1 MNNPLLETNE
11 LPAFDRIQA
20 VHAEPAVDQALKA
33 TRTAIDDLLERAES
47 YSRDSLIVPLE
58 LALEKLHRV
67 WSPVS
72 HLNAVMNTDE
82 LRSAYNACLPK
93 LSEFRTEIGQL
104 KELYKAF
111 KAIADSDEFNQLD
124 QAQKKLIENQLRDF
138 RLAGIELDEK
148 RQNRLKRIQQQ
159 LSRLNARFQ
168 ENLLDATRDWKKH
181 IQDERLLAGLPDHVI
196 SLAKQAAKNEQLD
209 GWLLTLD
216 FPSFYPVQAYADN
229 RKLREEVYTAYITRA
244 SELGP
249 GNGQW
254 DNSDVMEDILRL
266 RHEAAQLLGYPNY
279 AERSLVTKMAS
290 SVTQVM
296 DFLSGLSER
305 TCPIARK
312 ELEELREFA
321 LSQGGP
327 RDLEAWDV
335 SYYSE
340 KLRQHRYALSQE
352 ELKPWFPVSR
362 VLPGLFAVVGKLFGI
377 QVKQRKGASTWHPD
391 VEFYEIHD
399 ETGRLRGRFYL
410 DLYARQNKRGG
421 AWMDDCASRMD
432 IGGYQQLPVAYLTCN
447 FTPPIGDQPA
457 LLTHNEVQTLFHEF
471 GHGLHHMLTLVDYP
485 AVSGING
492 VAWDAVELP
501 SQFLEN
507 WCWEREALDLIS
519 GHVDSGQPIPD
530 ELFERMLAARNFQ
543 SAMQMIRQLEFAIFD
558 MRVHTEYLPEKG
570 GRIYEIL
577 NDVRQHLV
585 IIQPPEFN
593 RFAHGFS
600 HIFGGGYAAGY
611 YSYKWAEVLS
621 ADAYS
626 LFEDNGVFDRKSGD
640 SFMRNILEQGGC
652 RDPMEL
658 YINFRGRKPDINA
671 LLRHAGLT
679 T

>member
-20 VHAEPAVDQALKA
+20 VHVEPAVDQALKA

-47 YSRDSLIVPLE
+47 YSRDSLIAPLE

-111 KAIADSDEFNQLD
+111 KAIADSDEFNRLD

-148 RQNRLKRIQQQ
+148 QQSRLKRIQQQ

-181 IQDERLLAGLPDHVI
+181 IQDEKLLAGLPDHAI
-196 SLAKQAAKNEQLD
+196 SLAKQAAKSEQLD

-362 VLPGLFAVVGKLFGI
+362 VLPGLFSVVGKLFGI

-399 ETGRLRGRFYL
+399 ESGRLRGRFYL
-410 DLYARQNKRGG
+410 DLYARKNKRGG

-492 VAWDAVELP
+492 VSWDAVELP

-671 LLRHAGLT
+671 LLRHAGLAT
-679 T
+679 

>member
-11 LPAFDRIQA
+11 LPAFDRIQT
-20 VHAEPAVDQALKA
+20 VHVEPAVDQALKA
-33 TRTAIDDLLERAES
+33 TRTAIDDLLEQAKS
-47 YSRDSLIVPLE
+47 YSRDSLIAPLE

-82 LRSAYNACLPK
+82 LRNAYNACLPK

-104 KELYKAF
+104 KKLYKAF
-111 KAIADSDEFNQLD
+111 KAIADSDEFNNLD

-138 RLAGIELDEK
+138 RLAGIELDENQ
-148 RQNRLKRIQQQ
+148 QNRFKRIQQQ
-159 LSRLNARFQ
+159 LSELNARFQ
-168 ENLLDATRDWKKH
+168 ENLLDATRDWKRH
-181 IQDERLLAGLPDHVI
+181 IHDEKLLAGLPDHAI
-196 SLAKQAAKNEQLD
+196 SLAKQAAKSEQLD

-249 GNGQW
+249 GNGRW

-279 AERSLVTKMAS
+279 AERSLATKMAS

-296 DFLSGLSER
+296 DFLSDLSEC
-305 TCPIARK
+305 TCPKARQ
-312 ELEELREFA
+312 ELEELQEFA
-321 LSQGGP
+321 LSQGGL

-362 VLPGLFAVVGKLFGI
+362 VLPGLFSVVSKLFGI
-377 QVKQRKGASTWHPD
+377 QVKQRKGTSTWHPD

-399 ETGRLRGRFYL
+399 ETGRLRGQFYL

-432 IGGYQQLPVAYLTCN
+432 IGGHQQLPVAFLTCN

-471 GHGLHHMLTLVDYP
+471 GHGLHHILTLVDYP

-492 VAWDAVELP
+492 VAWDAVELS

-519 GHVDSGQPIPD
+519 GHVNSGQRIPD

-543 SAMQMIRQLEFAIFD
+543 SAMQMIRQLEFALFD

-658 YINFRGRKPDINA
+658 YIKFRGRKPDINA
-671 LLRHAGLT
+671 LLRHAGLAT
-679 T
+679 

>member
-111 KAIADSDEFNQLD
+111 KAIADSDEFNHLD
-124 QAQKKLIENQLRDF
+124 QAQKKLIKNQLRDF

-148 RQNRLKRIQQQ
+148 QQNRLKRIQQQ
-159 LSRLNARFQ
+159 LSKLNARFQ

-181 IQDERLLAGLPDHVI
+181 IQDEKLLAGLPDHAI
-196 SLAKQAAKNEQLD
+196 SLAKQAAKSEQLD

-296 DFLSGLSER
+296 EFLSGLSER

>member
-11 LPAFDRIQA
+11 LPAFDRIQT
-20 VHAEPAVDQALKA
+20 VHVEPAVDQALKA

-47 YSRDSLIVPLE
+47 YNRDSLIAPLE

-104 KELYKAF
+104 KRLYKAF
-111 KAIADSDEFNQLD
+111 KAIADSDEFNNLD

-138 RLAGIELDEK
+138 RLAGIELDENQ
-148 RQNRLKRIQQQ
+148 QNRFKRIQQQ
-159 LSRLNARFQ
+159 LSELNARFQ

-181 IQDERLLAGLPDHVI
+181 IHDEKLLAGLPDHAI
-196 SLAKQAAKNEQLD
+196 SLAKQAAKSEQLD

-249 GNGQW
+249 GNGRW

-279 AERSLVTKMAS
+279 AECSLATKMAS

-296 DFLSGLSER
+296 DFLSDISEC
-305 TCPIARK
+305 TCPKARQ
-312 ELEELREFA
+312 ELEELQEFA
-321 LSQGGP
+321 LSQGGL

-362 VLPGLFAVVGKLFGI
+362 VLPGLFSVVSKLFGI
-377 QVKQRKGASTWHPD
+377 QIKQRKGTSTWHPD

-399 ETGRLRGRFYL
+399 ETGRLRGQFYL

-432 IGGYQQLPVAYLTCN
+432 IGGHQQLPVAFLTCN

-471 GHGLHHMLTLVDYP
+471 GHGLHHILSLVDYP

-492 VAWDAVELP
+492 VAWDAVELS

-519 GHVDSGQPIPD
+519 GHVNSGQPIPD

-658 YINFRGRKPDINA
+658 YIKFRGRKPDINA
-671 LLRHAGLT
+671 LLRHAGLAT
-679 T
+679 

>member
-11 LPAFDRIQA
+11 LPAFDRIQT
-20 VHAEPAVDQALKA
+20 VHVEPAVDQALKA

-47 YSRDSLIVPLE
+47 YNRDSLIAPLE

-82 LRSAYNACLPK
+82 LRNAYNACLPK

-111 KAIADSDEFNQLD
+111 KAIADSDEFNNLD

-138 RLAGIELDEK
+138 RLAGIELDENQ
-148 RQNRLKRIQQQ
+148 QNRFKRIQQQ
-159 LSRLNARFQ
+159 LSELNARFQ
-168 ENLLDATRDWKKH
+168 ENLLDATRDWKRH
-181 IQDERLLAGLPDHVI
+181 IHDEKLLAGLPDHAI
-196 SLAKQAAKNEQLD
+196 SLAKQAAKSEQLD

-249 GNGQW
+249 GNGRW

-279 AERSLVTKMAS
+279 AERSLATKMAS

-296 DFLSGLSER
+296 DFLSDLSEC
-305 TCPIARK
+305 TCPKARQ
-312 ELEELREFA
+312 ELEELQEFA
-321 LSQGGP
+321 LSQGGL

-362 VLPGLFAVVGKLFGI
+362 VLPGLFSVVSKLFGI
-377 QVKQRKGASTWHPD
+377 QVKQRKGTSTWHPD

-399 ETGRLRGRFYL
+399 ETGRLRGQFYL

-432 IGGYQQLPVAYLTCN
+432 IGGHQQLPVAFLTCN

-471 GHGLHHMLTLVDYP
+471 GHGLHHILTLVDYP

-492 VAWDAVELP
+492 VAWDAVELS

-519 GHVDSGQPIPD
+519 GHVNSGQPIPD

-658 YINFRGRKPDINA
+658 YIKFRGRKPDINA
-671 LLRHAGLT
+671 LLRHAGLAT
-679 T
+679 

>member
-1 MNNPLLETNE
+1 
-11 LPAFDRIQA
+11 
-20 VHAEPAVDQALKA
+20 
-33 TRTAIDDLLERAES
+33 
-47 YSRDSLIVPLE
+47 
-58 LALEKLHRV
+58 
-67 WSPVS
+67 
-72 HLNAVMNTDE
+72 
-82 LRSAYNACLPK
+82 
-93 LSEFRTEIGQL
+93 
-104 KELYKAF
+104 
-111 KAIADSDEFNQLD
+111 
-124 QAQKKLIENQLRDF
+124 
-138 RLAGIELDEK
+138 
-148 RQNRLKRIQQQ
+148 
-159 LSRLNARFQ
+159 
-168 ENLLDATRDWKKH
+168 
-181 IQDERLLAGLPDHVI
+181 
-196 SLAKQAAKNEQLD
+196 
-209 GWLLTLD
+209 
-216 FPSFYPVQAYADN
+216 
-229 RKLREEVYTAYITRA
+229 
-244 SELGP
+244 
-249 GNGQW
+249 
-254 DNSDVMEDILRL
+254 MEDILRL

-279 AERSLVTKMAS
+279 AECSLATKMAS

-362 VLPGLFAVVGKLFGI
+362 VLPGLFSVVGKLFGI

-519 GHVDSGQPIPD
+519 GHVDSDQPIPD

-611 YSYKWAEVLS
+611 YSYKWAKVLS

-671 LLRHAGLT
+671 LLRHAGLAT
-679 T
+679 